1 MQAARAEWPFARQE
15 PSMIVLRWLTRMV
28 LVPFAIFGGFSG
40 YRAWVQVKSVS
51 LLIQDRDLRPG
62 AVVEVDAESW
72 ARTTVTVR
80 LMVQQGTHA
89 ETLLVHR
96 IPSNH
101 TASLDPRIR
110 SAHLMVPIEP
120 ELLARFQPGDAVLG
134 AHAIG
139 GPQWLRTPPPRIQQI
154 AVRIPAVKSIPSD

>member
-1 MQAARAEWPFARQE
+1 MHAARAEWPFARQ
-15 PSMIVLRWLTRMV
+15 PASMIVLRWLTRMV

-40 YRAWVQVKSVS
+40 YRAWVQVKSVA
-51 LLIQDRDLRPG
+51 LFVPDRDLRPG
-62 AVVEVDAESW
+62 AVLDVEAVSW

-80 LMVQQGTHA
+80 VILQQSSHA

-101 TASLDPRIR
+101 TASLDPRTR
-110 SAHLMVPIEP
+110 SAQLMVPIER
-120 ELLARFQPGDAVLG
+120 ETLARFHPGNAVLR

-139 GPQWLRTPPPRIQQI
+139 GPQWLRTPPPKIQQVG
-154 AVRIPAVKSIPSD
+154 VRIPPVAPTTGG

>member
-1 MQAARAEWPFARQE
+1 MVA
-15 PSMIVLRWLTRMV
+15 LRWLSYVV
-28 LVPFAIFGGFSG
+28 LVPFAIFAGFSG
-40 YRAWVQVKSVS
+40 YRAIVQVRSVA
-51 LLIQDRDLRPG
+51 LFVPDRELAPG

-80 LMVQQGTHA
+80 LILQQGAHA

-101 TASLDPRIR
+101 VASLDPRLR
-110 SAHLMVPIEP
+110 EAHLLVPIER
-120 ELLARFQPGDAVLG
+120 ERLARFQPGDAVLR

-139 GPQWLRTPPPRIQQI
+139 GPQWLRTPPPKVQEI
-154 AVRIPAVKSIPSD
+154 AVRIPRVATVTPD

>member
-1 MQAARAEWPFARQE
+1 MYAARADWPFARQP

-40 YRAWVQVKSVS
+40 YRAWVQVRSASVR
-51 LLIQDRDLRPG
+51 IEDRELQPG
-62 AVVEVDAESW
+62 SVVDVDAESW

-80 LMVQQGTHA
+80 LMLQQGTHA

-110 SAHLMVPIEP
+110 SAHLMVPIER
-120 ELLARFQPGDAVLG
+120 EVLAHFDPGDAVLRV
-134 AHAIG
+134 HAIG
-139 GPQWLRTPPPRIQQI
+139 GPQWLRTPPPKVQEV
-154 AVRIPAVKSIPSD
+154 AVRIPLVKTMPSD

>member
-1 MQAARAEWPFARQE
+1 
-15 PSMIVLRWLTRMV
+15 MIVLRWLTRMV

-51 LLIQDRDLRPG
+51 LLVQDRELRPG
-62 AVVEVDAESW
+62 DVVEVDAESW

-80 LMVQQGTHA
+80 LMVQQGTYA

-110 SAHLMVPIEP
+110 SAQLMVPIER
-120 ELLARFQPGDAVLG
+120 ELLAHFQPGDAVLR

-139 GPQWLRTPPPRIQQI
+139 GPQWLRTPPPKVRQI
-154 AVRIPAVKSIPSD
+154 AVRIPAVKSSPSD